1 MANRLVV
8 FNEHTS
14 ANLFHNTTLEQI
26 KRFVPDCIIYD
37 GTKQSNLDYFVK
49 NKDNRLYEV
58 VLDYCAEN
66 KIENLHI
73 LYLTSPELLLS
84 EINYRYFNG
93 KAVNT
98 KITFVMDWR
107 IIEISKARQKVV
119 SDLLRYPCINK
130 MFIFSSMG
138 EKSKYLGTYDQDFF
152 DYSKKIV
159 RFYVPIYA
167 NVKPYP
173 MDKAREEYGLPQ
185 DRFILLFFGA
195 MNYGKGIDLL
205 CEAMKEVDDNV
216 LLFIVSG
223 EGRNNFEISKELL
236 EQRNIRWLKRNPP
249 NEELSRIF
257 ATANI
262 VALPYRSTYKNCGS
276 SVLVQACQA
285 NKSVIMPDI
294 VPFNSVVK
302 KHVLGELF
310 EADNVK
316 SLIETI
322 NFMAPM
328 KSKYTGE
335 FCKYYLYRIQNWETY
350 VEAIF

>member
-1 MANRLVV
+1 MSSLVV

-14 ANLFHNTTLEQI
+14 ANLFHNITLENI
-26 KRFVPDCIIYD
+26 KRLVPDCIVYD
-37 GTKQSNLDYFVK
+37 RAYQENLDYFVK
-49 NKDNRLYEV
+49 NKDNRLYEG
-58 VLDYCAEN
+58 VLDFCTEN

-73 LYLTSPELLLS
+73 LYLTSPELLLA
-84 EINYRYFNG
+84 EISYRYFNG
-93 KAVNT
+93 KAFNT

-107 IIEISKARQKVV
+107 IIEISKARQKVM

-138 EKSKYLGTYDQDFF
+138 EKSKYLGSYDSDLF

-167 NVKPYP
+167 DVKPYP
-173 MDKAREEYGLPQ
+173 MDEARKEYDLPQ

-223 EGRNNFEISKELL
+223 EGRLNFEAPEELFK
-236 EQRNIRWLKRNPP
+236 QRNIRWLKRNPP

-257 ATANI
+257 GVADI

-285 NKSVIMPDI
+285 NKNVIMPNI
-294 VPFNSVVK
+294 TPFKETINNHK
-302 KHVLGELF
+302 LGILF

-316 SLIETI
+316 SLTEVI
-322 NFMAPM
+322 NFVAPM
-328 KSKYTGE
+328 RSRYTGE
-335 FCKYYLYRIQNWETY
+335 YCKYYIDKIQSWETY

>member
-1 MANRLVV
+1 MSSLVV

-14 ANLFHNTTLEQI
+14 ANLFHNTTLENI
-26 KRFVPDCIIYD
+26 KRLVPDCIVYD

-49 NKDNRLYEV
+49 NKDNRIYEG
-58 VLDYCAEN
+58 VLDFCTEN

-73 LYLTSPELLLS
+73 LYLTSPELLLA
-84 EINYRYFNG
+84 EIKYRYFNG
-93 KAVNT
+93 KAFNT

-107 IIEISKARQKVV
+107 IIEISKARQKVMD
-119 SDLLRYPCINK
+119 DLLQYPCINK

-138 EKSKYLGTYDQDFF
+138 EESKYIGSYNQDFF
-152 DYSKKIV
+152 SYSKKIV
-159 RFYVPIYA
+159 RFYVPVYA
-167 NVKPYP
+167 DIKPYP
-173 MDKAREEYGLPQ
+173 MDEARKEYDLPQ

-195 MNYGKGIDLL
+195 MHYGKGIDLL
-205 CEAMKEVDDNV
+205 LRAMKEVDDNV

-223 EGRNNFEISKELL
+223 EGRNNFEISDELL
-236 EQRNIRWLKRNPP
+236 NQHNVEWLKRSPP
-249 NEELSRIF
+249 NEELSKLF

-285 NKSVIMPDI
+285 NKNVIMPDI
-294 VPFNSVVK
+294 IPFNYVVQK
-302 KHVLGELF
+302 YTLGELF
-310 EADNVK
+310 EADNIK

-322 NFMAPM
+322 NFMALR
-328 KSKYTGE
+328 KSKYMGE
-335 FCKYYLYRIQNWETY
+335 FCKYYLDKIQNWETY